1 MTELNIVELIEKNPI
16 TKLSNNYN
24 NKLLNKIKENFN
36 EEQQKLYVSSF
47 YCYLN
52 YDKNNDFVIDLD
64 NVWKWL
70 GFKQKNNAKT
80 LLEKNFIIDNDYVNI
95 AFVTSKAKNESNIND
110 EKIKK
115 EDNRGGHNKQTFMM
129 TINCFKKFCLKA
141 DTKKAMEIHE
151 YYIKM
156 EETLHEI
163 IEEESNELRLQL
175 EQQKQELEY
184 TKSNAKKEQLK
195 AAEKATIL
203 QFPVNTE
210 CIYFG
215 IIDNTNIN
223 NENLIKFGHTNN
235 LSVRVREH
243 KKIYDNFILINA
255 FKVQNKVEIENLIK
269 KDNRIKN
276 QIRSIEIENKI
287 KNEIIA
293 HDINFTI
300 EKLAYYIKD
309 IIRSKTYSIENFNE
323 LMERND
329 FLENENSYLKEEKEK
344 KNEIIN
350 NQKLEI
356 IELKAKIEK
365 QNIKIESINKEEES
379 VYKNTLIPEDDLHKR
394 FNDFI
399 NEICIVRPDVEEL
412 SVNLEG
418 RYRLWN
424 QKKPSKEVFHALK
437 NYLDFR
443 FKPKKIK
450 TQHGY
455 LGIKLKEAEYKKKFI
470 DSDIETF
477 IFEKCKFFDSGKVLN
492 SVLFKEYQKW
502 KQSINKIIS
511 ENDIKDIKTYLN
523 ECPYALKATVWTE
536 HGNNEGY
543 YGLCLNE
550 DFYRE
555 KVKQNNTQGKIIQ
568 KKNIETHDLLGI
580 WESIFS
586 ASIHENI
593 SRAKMSRCVKNKT
606 VIKDYYYCEAT

>member
-1 MTELNIVELIEKNPI
+1 MTDLNIVELIEKNPI

-36 EEQQKLYVSSF
+36 EEQQKLFVSSF

-52 YDKNNDFVIDLD
+52 YDKNKDFVIDLD
-64 NVWKWL
+64 NVWKWI
-70 GFKQKNNAKT
+70 GFSNKHKTKELLKKYFIFNIDYINLLTPTGEQKKG
-80 LLEKNFIIDNDYVNI
+80 
-95 AFVTSKAKNESNIND
+95 S
-110 EKIKK
+110 
-115 EDNRGGHNKQTFMM
+115 GGHNKEIIML
-129 TINCFKKFCLKA
+129 TIKCFKSLCLKA
-141 DTKKAMEIHE
+141 RTKKADEIHE

-276 QIRSIEIENKI
+276 QIRSIKIENKI

-293 HDINFTI
+293 YDTHFTI
-300 EKLAYYIKD
+300 EKLTYYIKD
-309 IIRSKTYSIENFNE
+309 IIRSKTYSIENFNK
-323 LMERND
+323 LMDRND

-344 KNEIIN
+344 KNEIISKQN
-350 NQKLEI
+350 LEI
-356 IELKAKIEK
+356 IELKEKIEK

-379 VYKNTLIPEDDLHKR
+379 VYKNALIPEDDLHKR
-394 FNDFI
+394 FNEFI
-399 NEICIVRPDVEEL
+399 NQICIVRPDVEEL

-424 QKKPSKEVFHALK
+424 QKKPTKEVFHALK

-455 LGIKLKEAEYKKKFI
+455 LGIKLKEVEYKKKFI

-492 SVLFKEYQKW
+492 SILLKEYQKW
-502 KQSINKIIS
+502 KQSIDKPLL
-511 ENDIKDIKTYLN
+511 ENDMKDIKTYLN
-523 ECPYALKATVWTE
+523 ECPYALKSTVWTE

-550 DFYRE
+550 DFYGT
-555 KVKQNNTQGKIIQ
+555 KVKQNNTRGKIIQ
-568 KKNIETHDLLGI
+568 KKNKETHDLLGT

-606 VIKDYYYCEAT
+606 IIQDYYYCEAT

>member
-1 MTELNIVELIEKNPI
+1 MNIVDLIEKNPI

-24 NKLLNKIKENFN
+24 NKLLNKIKEKFI
-36 EEQQKLYVSSF
+36 EDEQQLFVSYF
-47 YCYLN
+47 FCYLK
-52 YDKNNDFVIDLD
+52 YDKNKDFVIDLD
-64 NVWKWL
+64 DIWKWL
-70 GFKQKNNAKT
+70 GFKQKNNAKI
-80 LLEKNFIIDNDYVNI
+80 LLEKNFIVDKDYLT
-95 AFVTSKAKNESNIND
+95 FVATKVKHESNNSD

-115 EDNRGGHNKQTFMM
+115 EENRGGHNKQSYMIS
-129 TINCFKKFCLKA
+129 INCFKKFCLKA
-141 DTKKAMEIHE
+141 DTKKAEEIHE
-151 YYIKM
+151 YYIKL

-175 EQQKQELEY
+175 EQQKQELED
-184 TKSNAKKEQLK
+184 TKTNAQKEQLL
-195 AAEKATIL
+195 AAEKATII

-215 IIDNTNIN
+215 IIDNSNIN
-223 NENLIKFGHTNN
+223 NEKLIKFGHTNN
-235 LSVRVREH
+235 LGVRVREH
-243 KKIYDNFILINA
+243 KKKYNEFILISA
-255 FKVQNKVEIENLIK
+255 FKVPNKVEIENLIK
-269 KDNRIKN
+269 KDTRIKK
-276 QIRSIEIENKI
+276 QIRNIEVDGKM
-287 KNEIIA
+287 KNEIISY
-293 HDINFTI
+293 DTNFTI
-300 EKLAYYIKD
+300 DKLVFIIKD
-309 IIRSKTYSIENFNE
+309 IIRLKTYNIENFNK
-323 LMERND
+323 LMENNEL
-329 FLENENSYLKEEKEK
+329 LENENGNLKEQLETLKEELIQNKLLINELKEK
-344 KNEIIN
+344 
-350 NQKLEI
+350 
-356 IELKAKIEK
+356 IET
-365 QNIKIESINKEEES
+365 QTIKIESINQQEES
-379 VYKNTLIPEDDLHKR
+379 VYKNALIPEDDLHNN
-394 FNDFI
+394 FNKFI

-424 QKKPSKEVFHALK
+424 QVKPSKEVFHALK

-455 LGIKLKEAEYKKKFI
+455 LGIKLKEVEYKKKFI

-492 SVLFKEYQKW
+492 TILLKEYQKW
-502 KQSINKIIS
+502 KQSIDKPLL
-511 ENDIKDIKTYLN
+511 ENDIRDIKTYLN

-550 DFYRE
+550 DFYGT
-555 KVKQNNTQGKIIQ
+555 KVKQNNTRGKIIQ
-568 KKNIETHDLLGI
+568 KKNIETHDLLGT

-606 VIKDYYYCEAT
+606 IIQDYYYCEAT

>member
-24 NKLLNKIKENFN
+24 NKLLNKIKEKFN
-36 EEQQKLYVSSF
+36 EEQQKLFVSSF

-52 YDKNNDFVIDLD
+52 YDKNKDFVIDLD

-243 KKIYDNFILINA
+243 KKNYDNFILINA

>member
-16 TKLSNNYN
+16 TKLNGDYQSKLIEKIKKNFNNY
-24 NKLLNKIKENFN
+24 
-36 EEQQKLYVSSF
+36 EQQMFLASF
-47 YCYLN
+47 YCYLKHDN
-52 YDKNNDFVIDLD
+52 KNDFIIDLD
-64 NVWKWL
+64 NIWKWL
-70 GFKQKNNAKT
+70 GFQQKYHAKY
-80 LLEKNFIIDNDYVNI
+80 LLEKQFTINNDYKIFAPEPSV
-95 AFVTSKAKNESNIND
+95 AKKST
-110 EKIKK
+110 
-115 EDNRGGHNKQTFMM
+115 RGGHNKEIIMLNIET
-129 TINCFKKFCLKA
+129 FKKYCLKA
-141 DTKKAMEIHE
+141 GTKKADEIHD
-151 YYIKM
+151 YFIKL
-156 EETLHEI
+156 EKILHQI

-175 EQQKQELEY
+175 EQKEEELEE
-184 TKSNAKKEQLK
+184 TKLNSEKEKLK

-215 IIDNTNIN
+215 IINNTNEL
-223 NENLIKFGHTNN
+223 NEKLIKFGHTNN
-235 LSVRVREH
+235 LAVRVREH
-243 KKIYDNFILINA
+243 KKNYNDFILINA
-255 FKVQNKVEIENLIK
+255 FKVPNKVEIENLIK
-269 KDNRIKN
+269 KDIHIKK
-276 QIRSIEIENKI
+276 QIRNIEVNEKM

-293 HDINFTI
+293 YNNHFTI
-300 EKLAYYIKD
+300 EKLINIIKN
-309 IIRSKTYSIENFNE
+309 IIRSKTYSIENFNKLIE
-323 LMERND
+323 NND
-329 FLENENSYLKEEKEK
+329 FLENENGNLKEERIK
-344 KNEIIN
+344 KDEIIN
-350 NQKLEI
+350 KLNLEI
-356 IELKAKIEK
+356 IELKEKIEK
-365 QNIKIESINKEEES
+365 QNITIKSINKEEES

-455 LGIKLKEAEYKKKFI
+455 LGIKLKEVEYKKRLI
-470 DSDIETF
+470 NSDIEAF

-492 SVLFKEYQKW
+492 SILLKEYQKW
-502 KQSINKIIS
+502 KKSINKIIS

-550 DFYRE
+550 DFYE
-555 KVKQNNTQGKIIQ
+555 TKVKQNNTRGKIIQ
-568 KKNIETHDLLGI
+568 KKNIKSHDLLGT

-606 VIKDYYYCEAT
+606 IINDYYYCLA